1 MYPIEKYKFYQA
13 GKKIIAVSTYAGRT
27 VRGVA
32 VCDDADTFDLEK
44 GKALAAARCG
54 LKIAHKRRARAERK
68 YNEVYNAYL
77 VAEKRLDDMADY
89 CDDAMMEID
98 EAEGAIQDLLKNM

>member
-1 MYPIEKYKFYQA
+1 MFPIEKYKFYQA

-54 LKIAHKRRARAERK
+54 LKIAHKRRARAEKK
-68 YNEVYNAYL
+68 YNEAYNA
-77 VAEKRLDDMADY
+77 VMEAETRLDKMADY
-89 CDDAMMEID
+89 CNDATMAVEEV
-98 EAEGAIQDLLKNM
+98 EAAIQNLLDTM